1 MTAIV
6 ERVQVMS
13 TTTLTHPSAAATVRS
28 AQPAVW
34 LGFAVVIV
42 SAVMDLLD
50 STIAQTAA
58 PAIRRDLGGSYADI
72 EWITAAYTLAM
83 SATLLLGSR
92 LGDAFGRR
100 RVLLIG
106 IGSFVVASVLC
117 AFAPSPNALI
127 AARALQGAVAAIM
140 VPQGFG
146 LIRELFGDDG
156 QQKAFA
162 VFGPVM
168 GLAAVAGPLLGGG
181 LIDLNL
187 LGSGWRAIFLVNVP
201 LGLAALAVGRRFLP
215 RTAPAAPA
223 ARVDAPSVV
232 LAMLGTAALVYP
244 LIQGRE
250 QGWPAWSFALLAGGI
265 VLLGAFAALQG
276 RRSRQGRTPLVEPS
290 LLRRRP
296 YVAGLGVVVG
306 FIGAMGGMMIALN
319 VMFQT
324 GLGFT
329 PMACGVATVTIPL
342 AAIGGSITSSALL
355 ARIGRTTMHIGIGTM
370 AMGLVVVD
378 LVMRSASGSVS
389 AWELAGPLAIT
400 GFGMGM
406 VFVPMFDVILAG
418 VAPHEL
424 GSASG
429 LLESVQQLAMSL
441 GIAAVGTVLFG
452 QLGNGYRPAAFVTAA
467 DHALLVAVAF
477 LVAACA
483 AVFWLPKHA
492 RSSVTGV

>member
-1 MTAIV
+1 MPTTNLTLSPAAEQARPSRTA
-6 ERVQVMS
+6 RRDNR
-13 TTTLTHPSAAATVRS
+13 AA
-28 AQPAVW
+28 W
-34 LGFAVVIV
+34 LGFLVVLAA
-42 SAVMDLLD
+42 AVMDLLD

-58 PAIRRDLGGSYADI
+58 PAIRRDLGGSYADL

-83 SATLLLGSR
+83 AATLLLGSR
-92 LGDAFGRR
+92 LGDALGRR
-100 RVLLIG
+100 RVLLVG
-106 IGSFVVASVLC
+106 IGGFVGASVLC
-117 AFAPSPNALI
+117 AMAPSAETLVG
-127 AARALQGAVAAIM
+127 ARAFQGAIAAIM

-156 QQKAFA
+156 QQKAFG

-168 GLAAVAGPLLGGG
+168 GLAAVAGPLVGGG
-181 LIDLNL
+181 LVNLNV

-201 LGLAALAVGRRFLP
+201 VGLAAIVAGRRFLP
-215 RTAPAAPA
+215 RVAPAAA
-223 ARVDAPSVV
+223 GARLDAPSVL
-232 LAMLGTAALVYP
+232 LAMVGAVALVYP

-250 QGWPAWSFALLAGGI
+250 HGWPAWSFGLIAGGI
-265 VLLGAFAALQG
+265 IALGAFAALQV

-290 LLRRRP
+290 ILRRRP
-296 YVAGLGVVVG
+296 YVAGLAVVLG

-319 VMFQT
+319 VMFQA
-324 GLGFT
+324 GLGFS
-329 PMACGVATVTIPL
+329 PLACGVATVSIPV

-355 ARIGRTTMHIGIGTM
+355 ARIGRTTMHIGIVTM
-370 AMGLVVVD
+370 ATGLVFVD
-378 LVMRSASGSVS
+378 LVMRSTNASVN
-389 AWELAGPLAIT
+389 AWELAGPLAIA

-441 GIAAVGTVLFG
+441 GIAAVGTVLFDH
-452 QLGNGYRPAAFVTAA
+452 LGTGRGAAAFVGAA

-483 AVFWLPKHA
+483 SVFWLPKHA
-492 RSSVTGV
+492 R

>member
-1 MTAIV
+1 
-6 ERVQVMS
+6 MS
-13 TTTLTHPSAAATVRS
+13 TTSLTHSTPVADAPRLATR
-28 AQPAVW
+28 AVW
-34 LGFAVVIV
+34 FGFAVVLV

-58 PAIRRDLGGSYADI
+58 PAIRRDLGGSYADL

-100 RVLLIG
+100 RVLLVG
-106 IGSFVVASVLC
+106 MGAFVGASLVCAVAPT
-117 AFAPSPNALI
+117 AEALI

-146 LIRELFGDDG
+146 LIREMFGDAG

-168 GLAAVAGPLLGGG
+168 GLAAVLGPLIGGG
-181 LIDLNL
+181 LVNL
-187 LGSGWRAIFLVNVP
+187 DVLGSGWRAIFLVNVP
-201 LGLAALAVGRRFLP
+201 LGMAAVAAGRRYLP
-215 RTAPAAPA
+215 RAEPSAPD
-223 ARVDAPSVV
+223 ARLDPPSVL
-232 LAMLGTAALVYP
+232 LAMVGGVALVYP

-250 QGWPAWSFALLAGGI
+250 HGWPVWSFVLLASGI
-265 VLLGAFAALQG
+265 VVLMAFAALQA

-290 LLRRRP
+290 ILRRRP
-296 YVAGLGVVVG
+296 YVAGLAVVVG

-324 GLGFT
+324 GLGLT
-329 PMACGVATVTIPL
+329 PLGCGVATVTIPV

-355 ARIGRTTMHIGIGTM
+355 ARIGRTTMHIGITTM
-370 AMGLVVVD
+370 AIGLVIVD
-378 LVMRSASGSVS
+378 LVMRSSGGGIN
-389 AWELAGPLAIT
+389 AWQLAGPLAIT

-418 VAPHEL
+418 VQPREL

-429 LLESVQQLAMSL
+429 LLESVQQLAMSV
-441 GIAAVGTVLFG
+441 GIAAVGTVLFDR
-452 QLGNGYRPAAFVTAA
+452 LGDGHGPAAFVGAA

-492 RSSVTGV
+492 RAAH

>member
-1 MTAIV
+1 MSATAI
-6 ERVQVMS
+6 
-13 TTTLTHPSAAATVRS
+13 TLTDGTGAAERS
-28 AQPAVW
+28 ISNRAAW
-34 LGFAVVIV
+34 LGFIVVIV

-58 PAIRRDLGGSYADI
+58 PAIRRDLGGSYADL

-83 SATLLLGSR
+83 SATLILGSR

-100 RVLLIG
+100 RVLLVG
-106 IGSFVVASVLC
+106 IGGFVVASVVC
-117 AFAPSPNALI
+117 AMSPSPAALI
-127 AARALQGAVAAIM
+127 AARAVQGVVAAIM

-146 LIRELFGDDG
+146 LIRELFGDEG
-156 QQKAFA
+156 QQKAFG

-168 GLAAVAGPLLGGG
+168 GLAAVVGPLLGGG
-181 LIDLNL
+181 LVDLNVF
-187 LGSGWRAIFLVNVP
+187 GTGWRAIFLVNVP
-201 LGLAALAVGRRFLP
+201 LGLAAIAAGRRFLP
-215 RTAPAAPA
+215 KVAPATPGIKL
-223 ARVDAPSVV
+223 DAVSVA
-232 LAMLGTAALVYP
+232 LAMVGGVALVYP

-250 QGWPAWSFALLAGGI
+250 HGWPAWAFAMLAVG
-265 VLLGAFAALQG
+265 VVTLGAFAVRQA
-276 RRSRQGRTPLVEPS
+276 RRSRQGRTPLIEPS
-290 LLRRRP
+290 ILRRRP
-296 YVAGLGVVVG
+296 YVAGLAVVIG

-329 PMACGVATVTIPL
+329 PLQCGVATVMIPV

-355 ARIGRTTMHIGIGTM
+355 PKIGRTTMHIGIVMM
-370 AMGLVVVD
+370 AAGLVLAVV
-378 LVMRSASGSVS
+378 VMRSAGGSVS
-389 AWELAGPLAIT
+389 AWDLVAPLTVT
-400 GFGMGM
+400 GYGMGM

-418 VAPHEL
+418 VEPHEL

-452 QLGNGYRPAAFVTAA
+452 ELGDTHGAAAFVGAA
-467 DHALLVAVAF
+467 DHALLVAVGF

-492 RSSVTGV
+492 RATH